1 MLFVAQQAFL
11 RDKAWVLN
19 IIAYHYL
26 WSSTCHIINLCL
38 VSFDDKFL
46 IFFTLFTGKTRV
58 GTQDAAIQQD
68 ILISGPDTLPEHC
81 FIENSNNAVSLVP
94 LGTCSVDGEE
104 VTRVTKLSQ
113 GG

>member
-1 MLFVAQQAFL
+1 ML
-11 RDKAWVLN
+11 
-19 IIAYHYL
+19 YL
-26 WSSTCHIINLCL
+26 CH
-38 VSFDDKFL
+38 FPFL
-46 IFFTLFTGKTRV
+46 ITKYMIFFFFTGKTRV

-81 FIENSNNAVSLVP
+81 FIENSNNAVTLVP

-104 VTRVTKLSQ
+104 VNRATKLSQ